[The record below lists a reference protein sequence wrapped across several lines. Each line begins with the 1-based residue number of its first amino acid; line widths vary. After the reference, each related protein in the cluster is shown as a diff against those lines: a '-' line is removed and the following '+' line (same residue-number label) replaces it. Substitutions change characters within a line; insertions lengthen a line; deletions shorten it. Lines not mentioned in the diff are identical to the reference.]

1 MSAYSEAAVHA
12 VRLCQTQRVVDPV
25 AAWEAAVQVF
35 LPTEEG
41 RKKSCPKSAFLGLCD
56 PLRDTV
62 LLLAVA
68 SSQVDKI
75 RERRRNLPADT
86 LVEVAPH
93 EYEGFTKNT
102 MIDCNQVFELDR
114 AELVSRFQAKSI
126 RSHPDLPLDI
136 LNRVRD
142 GILASPR
149 VDEAYKELIRP

>member
-1 MSAYSEAAVHA
+1 VDSAPLPFELRLSLRRGTVYYFQHRGLLSEASHFF
-12 VRLCQTQRVVDPV
+12 VVMNTDP
-25 AAWEAAVQVF
+25 Q
-35 LPTEEG
+35 
-41 RKKSCPKSAFLGLCD
+41 
-56 PLRDTV
+56 RDTV

-75 RERRRNLPADT
+75 RERRRNLPSET
-86 LVEVAPH
+86 LVEVFPS
-93 EYEGFTKNT
+93 EYEGFTKPT
-102 MIDCNQVFELDR
+102 LIDCNQVFELDR
-114 AELVSRFQAKSI
+114 AELVSRYQAKSI